1 MERER
6 LAMVEG
12 GKAPRRQ
19 VGQQGRLAQQVL
31 IIAIAGPQG
40 CFVHMGSDDPSGN
53 QTVLPEVIHNADE
66 LAFQVQVGI
75 LQKNPVN
82 ELRWNRGQGIQSR
95 LPVMVAPRSCCQANG
110 QHLAGPGKADGKL
123 SGAPD
128 VAVSVV
134 ARGADEAE
142 VVTPPQRHGHVF
154 GG

>member
-1 MERER
+1 
-6 LAMVEG
+6 MVEG

-75 LQKNPVN
+75 LQKKPRQRVALESWAGHSEQASGHGRTE
-82 ELRWNRGQGIQSR
+82 EL
-95 LPVMVAPRSCCQANG
+95 
-110 QHLAGPGKADGKL
+110 L
-123 SGAPD
+123 SG
-128 VAVSVV
+128 
-134 ARGADEAE
+134 
-142 VVTPPQRHGHVF
+142 
-154 GG
+154 